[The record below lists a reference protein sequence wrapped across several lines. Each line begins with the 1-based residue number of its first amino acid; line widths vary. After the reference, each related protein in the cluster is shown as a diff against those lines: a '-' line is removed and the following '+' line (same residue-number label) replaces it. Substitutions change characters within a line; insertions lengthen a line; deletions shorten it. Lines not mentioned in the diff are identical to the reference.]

1 MLGGNTDTGHTRHM
15 KRRLVALQACAGIL
29 QLSILT
35 ASFAQTASDRFAA
48 ADEAAPAV
56 TPTDAL
62 TVNAAR
68 LSSEIDID
76 GRHDDAGWTG
86 VAVITNLVQRDPVQG
101 AAPTQRTEVRIA
113 FDDEALYVS
122 ARMFDS
128 APDSIIARLGRR
140 DDRLDSD
147 DFVVYLDPFRD
158 LRTGYFFGINAA
170 GTLRDGVLMN
180 DDWDDEDWDG
190 VWQGKAVIDE
200 KGWCA
205 EFRIPF
211 SQLRFGKGE
220 NTEWGVNFRR
230 SIARNNE
237 SDYLVYT
244 PRNESG
250 FVSRFP
256 ALRGLGGIAPR
267 RQVEIVP
274 YVTTR
279 AEFLDH
285 DDGDPFNDGSRI
297 SPEVGADF
305 RVGVTSNL
313 TLNAGIN
320 PDFGQVEVDPAVVNL
335 SDVETF
341 FPEKRPFFIEGNS
354 VFRGFGRGGASNNW
368 GFNFSNPNFFYSR
381 RIGRAP
387 QGSLP
392 DNTYSERVDGARILG
407 AAKLTGRL
415 GGGWNVGTIQALTER
430 AVADIILDEERSDAE
445 IEPFAYYGVNRV
457 QKEFAEGR
465 RAIGVLST
473 VALRDFRDDRLRAE
487 INESAMV
494 WAADGYTFLDSD
506 KTWVLT
512 GWAGLSRVT
521 GTAERMTALQSDSRH
536 YFQRPDADYL
546 NVDSAATS
554 LTGTA
559 GRVALNKQRGPFGL
573 NAAVGYYSPSF
584 DVNDLGFLFRSNI
597 INAHLVL
604 SYQWTDPGTWYR
616 RIFAHS
622 AIFNSADFDGNTTWR
637 GVWTGNFIQFL
648 NYHEVWFDIAYNP
661 ETVSNGLTRG
671 GPLTLRQPGLQLGFE
686 YDTDSRKRFVFEVGF
701 NVYKQADSYN
711 ADVYTE
717 VVWQPAANVRLAVQ
731 PRVGWNNAF
740 AQWVGSFE
748 DPFAERTFGRR
759 YVFAELKQVTA
770 SSSLRLNWTFT
781 PTMSLQL
788 YAQPLISSGDYDRYK
803 ELFAPKTYDFLTYG
817 EGGSTF
823 DPVTRT
829 ADPDGDGPASPLEL
843 PNLDFNFRSLRGT
856 AVLRWEFRPG
866 STLFLV
872 WTQSRSDFE
881 ELGRLDFGRSVGEL
895 FGARPDNIFAV
906 KLTYWLSR

>member
-1 MLGGNTDTGHTRHM
+1 M
-15 KRRLVALQACAGIL
+15 KGRFLATSAFVGVIQFLC
-29 QLSILT
+29 LT
-35 ASFAQTASDRFAA
+35 AAPGQTASSDHVAAKDNTQSPDVRADAA
-48 ADEAAPAV
+48 AIKV
-56 TPTDAL
+56 
-62 TVNAAR
+62 AR
-68 LSSEIDID
+68 ISSEIDID
-76 GRHDDAGWTG
+76 GRHDDPAWTG
-86 VAVITNLVQRDPVQG
+86 VAVITDFVQRDPEQG

-113 FDDEALYVS
+113 YDDEALYVS
-122 ARMFDS
+122 ARMYDS
-128 APDSIIARLGRR
+128 APDSIVARLGRR
-140 DDRLDSD
+140 DNRLDSD

-158 LRTGYFFGINAA
+158 KRTGYFFGINAA

-190 VWQGKAVIDE
+190 VWQGKAVIDDE
-200 KGWCA
+200 GWCA
-205 EFRIPF
+205 EFKIPF
-211 SQLRFGKGE
+211 SQLRFRKGE
-220 NTEWGVNFRR
+220 NAEWGINLRR

-237 SDYLVYT
+237 SIYLVYT

-256 ALRGLGGIAPR
+256 ALSGLSGISPR
-267 RQVEIVP
+267 RQVEVVP

-285 DDGDPFNDGSRI
+285 DEGDPFNDGSRI
-297 SPEVGADF
+297 SPEVGVDF

-313 TLNAGIN
+313 TLNASVN

-354 VFRGFGRGGASNNW
+354 VFQGFGRGGASNNW

-392 DNTYSERVDGARILG
+392 DNTYAERIDGARILG

-430 AVADIILDEERSDAE
+430 AVADIVLDGDRADAE

-457 QKEFAEGR
+457 QKEFADGR
-465 RAIGVLST
+465 RSIGILST
-473 VALRDFRDDRLRAE
+473 MALRDFRDDRLRSE
-487 INESAMV
+487 INESAFV
-494 WAADGYTFLDSD
+494 WAADGYTFLDRD

-512 GWAGLSRVT
+512 GWAGLSRVA
-521 GTAERMTALQSDSRH
+521 GTAERITALQTDSRH
-536 YFQRPDADYL
+536 YFQRPDADYVS
-546 NVDSAATS
+546 VDSTATS

-559 GRVALNKQRGPFGL
+559 GRLALNKQRGQFTL
-573 NAAVGYYSPSF
+573 NAALGYYSPSF

-597 INAHLVL
+597 INGHLVL
-604 SYQWTDPGTWYR
+604 AYQWTDPGSWYR
-616 RIFAHS
+616 RIFAH
-622 AIFNSADFDGNTTWR
+622 AAAFNSADFDGNTTWR

-648 NYHEVWFDIAYNP
+648 NYHELWFNIAYNP
-661 ETVSNGLTRG
+661 ETVSNRLTRG
-671 GPLTLRQPGLQLGFE
+671 GPLTVQQPGLELGVE
-686 YDTDSRKRFVFEVGF
+686 YDTDSRKQFVFEIGGF
-701 NVYKQADSYN
+701 GYWQADSYN
-711 ADVYTE
+711 SQLYTE
-717 VVWQPAANVRLAVQ
+717 IVWQPAANVRLAVQ
-731 PRVGWNNAF
+731 PRLSWNNEF
-740 AQWVGSFE
+740 AQWVGSYE

-759 YVFAELKQVTA
+759 YVFAELDQMTV
-770 SSSLRLNWTFT
+770 SSSIRLNWTFT

-788 YAQPLISSGDYDRYK
+788 FAQPLISSGDYHHYK
-803 ELFAPKTYDFLTYG
+803 ELVAPKTFDFLTYG

-823 DPVTRT
+823 DPATLV
-829 ADPDGDGPASPLEL
+829 ADPDGDGPADPLEL

-881 ELGRLDFGRSVGEL
+881 ELGRLDFRRSVGEL
-895 FGARPDNIFAV
+895 FGAKPDNIFAV